1 MSAHAHRAEPLL
13 DAAVRI
19 DHLPPEGR
27 TIDVLATEAQRSAIA
42 ERLGISAVD
51 RLEARLEVTR
61 FRGGLRAHG
70 RLEAVTEQPCV
81 VTFEPVKQVMDE
93 EIDRV
98 FLPAS
103 EQPRGPAAH
112 PEVFVDLESDEM
124 PDYFE
129 GHEVD
134 LSEAIIETVAL
145 ALDPYPRAEG
155 AELETPEEPSIEEE
169 ISPFAGLKS
178 LFDPEKKG

>member
-1 MSAHAHRAEPLL
+1 M
-13 DAAVRI
+13 
-19 DHLPPEGR
+19 
-27 TIDVLATEAQRSAIA
+27 
-42 ERLGISAVD
+42 
-51 RLEARLEVTR
+51 
-61 FRGGLRAHG
+61 
-70 RLEAVTEQPCV
+70 
-81 VTFEPVKQVMDE
+81 
-93 EIDRV
+93 
-98 FLPAS
+98 
-103 EQPRGPAAH
+103 
-112 PEVFVDLESDEM
+112 FVDLESDEM